1 MAFENKNGKNG
12 KHQTISTA
20 SKKELTQKRPAKTWM
35 VKRFFAWIARG
46 ANQSTTGITS
56 CPT

>member
-1 MAFENKNGKNG
+1 MTFENENGKNG
-12 KHQTISTA
+12 KYQTISTA
-20 SKKELTQKRPAKTWM
+20 SKKALTQKRPAKTWM

-46 ANQSTTGITS
+46 ANQSTTGTTS